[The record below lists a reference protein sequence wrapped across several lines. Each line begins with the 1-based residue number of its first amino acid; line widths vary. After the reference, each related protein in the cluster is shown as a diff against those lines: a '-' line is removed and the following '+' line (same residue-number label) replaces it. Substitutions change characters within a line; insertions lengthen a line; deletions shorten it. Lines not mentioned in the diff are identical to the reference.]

1 MDKALRLRFKHV
13 NILLVLAILAI
24 NGYILVSPLLP
35 RLDLWWRQ
43 RQTAAVAGLPYKTR
57 LDKSSPQAGGRSQTP
72 SDNRLVIPKIALDDH
87 IYVGTDPH
95 LVNRGVWNKS
105 NTSSPSKGGNSVIIA
120 HRFNYTGTPNFYS
133 LDKVSPGDKVVVYWQ
148 SKEYDYTVKSSKIVE
163 PTDIA
168 VENQTAQAQLTL
180 YTCTPLW
187 SSKQR
192 LVVVAALDKGQKL

>member
-1 MDKALRLRFKHV
+1 MRKIHFGFKQA
-13 NILLVLAILAI
+13 NIILVLAILAI
-24 NGYILVSPLLP
+24 DGYVLVSPLLP
-35 RLDLWWRQ
+35 RLDLWKRQ
-43 RQTAAVAGLPYKTR
+43 HQTAAVAGLPYKTR
-57 LDKSSPQAGGRSQTP
+57 LDKSSSRAAQRSQPP
-72 SDNRLVIPKIALDDH
+72 SDNRLIIPKIALDDH

-105 NTSSPSKGGNSVIIA
+105 NTSTPPKGGNSVIIA

-133 LDKVSPGDKVVVYWQ
+133 LDKVLPGDKVVVYWQ
-148 SKEYDYTVKSSKIVE
+148 SKEYDYTVKSSNVVE

-168 VENQTAQAQLTL
+168 VENQTAQPQLTL

-192 LVVVAALDKGQKL
+192 LVVVATLDKGQNI